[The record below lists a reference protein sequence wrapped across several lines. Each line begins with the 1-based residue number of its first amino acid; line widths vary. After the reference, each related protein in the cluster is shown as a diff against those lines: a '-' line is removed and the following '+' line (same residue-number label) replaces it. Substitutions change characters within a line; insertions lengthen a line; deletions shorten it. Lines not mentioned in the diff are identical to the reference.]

1 MLSQFMSRVVVPPDT
16 PKTLVCIAALTPVW
30 QTSELLTTIDG
41 LDAVGGVLSTTVLD
55 ETVALVTV
63 SAARNTSVVTR
74 KMMAVA
80 RNDSAAAKVLYA
92 IVGTFLFRGCG

>member
-1 MLSQFMSRVVVPPDT
+1 MRSQFMSRVVVPPDT
-16 PKTLVCIAALTPVW
+16 PKTLVCIAALEPVW

-41 LDAVGGVLSTTVLD
+41 LDAVGGVLSTIVLLL
-55 ETVALVTV
+55 TVALVTV

-74 KMMAVA
+74 KMMTVA